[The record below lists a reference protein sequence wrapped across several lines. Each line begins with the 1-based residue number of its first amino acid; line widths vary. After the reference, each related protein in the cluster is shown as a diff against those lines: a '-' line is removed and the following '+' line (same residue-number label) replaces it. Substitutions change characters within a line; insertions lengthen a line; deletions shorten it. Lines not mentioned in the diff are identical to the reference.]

1 MHIWAASSDMLDS
14 VTGRMLRSL
23 GRNKA
28 KDLVI
33 EVMQEIRPD
42 LAREPANQASLAGLN
57 DTETTGSDW

>member
-1 MHIWAASSDMLDS
+1 MLDS

-42 LAREPANQASLAGLN
+42 LASEPANQASLAGLN
-57 DTETTGSDW
+57 DAETTGSDW